1 MKFQKITANRIFICV
16 IILSALAVSA
26 SGQKDGRY
34 VEKNVLVSDKLPK
47 IKIII
52 DKDFKYVGKF
62 DFKIREVAAGERFV
76 FVDADNKKVERLFI
90 AQFEGFLPG
99 VDDFYR
105 YNFDNAQMFG
115 AHKFRQNTFAYSN
128 AEARRENPAGE
139 GVLTFDFLQKKG
151 FSVEDELMLSRFL
164 TVPDAEKKHELI
176 LFYIENVSET
186 KHKLSEF
193 YKDDEATEIWKNI
206 SKDLTRRSLKAF
218 EIQN

>member
-1 MKFQKITANRIFICV
+1 MKNQKSNIKNLLICLIVLVFVNSIFAQNAERRI
-16 IILSALAVSA
+16 
-26 SGQKDGRY
+26 
-34 VEKNVLVSDKLPK
+34 EKNILISDKLPK
-47 IKIII
+47 VKIVV
-52 DKDFKYVGKF
+52 DKKFKYVGSF
-62 DFKIREVAAGERFV
+62 AFKIRDVAAGERYV
-76 FVDADNKKVERLFI
+76 FVDAKNGKVKRMFI

-115 AHKFRQNTFAYSN
+115 SHKFRQNTFAYSN
-128 AEARRENPAGE
+128 REARRENPAGE
-139 GVLTFDFLQKKG
+139 GVLTFDFLKQKG

-176 LFYIENVSET
+176 LFYIENVSES

-206 SKDLTRRSLKAF
+206 SKDLTQRSLKAF